1 MARYEKTVT
10 GATKVHQRSVTSM
23 TQDQE
28 PKSRIILA
36 LAPEQDHRFVWEHVR
51 TIQAQMFAAGP
62 VEIKFAYFGA
72 EGEMTARPFVATE
85 WVTNADDMTYIMDEA
100 RTSCVCGC
108 YVPIG
113 DILEHALQETRQGT
127 AVQAVIIVG
136 DHFYGDINKALA
148 TAKQLRAAGTRL
160 VFFQQQGGIGRN
172 IPDHVFK
179 TLADTTDGAHFQF
192 NPKVERVAERLPGLL
207 QAVSHLAI
215 GGTGALKSLD
225 DHDGAMLLLEQ
236 ITK

>member
-1 MARYEKTVT
+1 MARYEKTVI

-28 PKSRIILA
+28 SKSRIILA
-36 LAPEQDHRFVWEHVR
+36 LAPEQDYRFVWEHVR

-100 RTSCVCGC
+100 RTCCVCGC

-113 DILEHALQETRQGT
+113 DILEHALQEARQGT
-127 AVQAVIIVG
+127 AVQAVIIIG

-160 VFFQQQGGIGRN
+160 IFFQQQGGIGRN
-172 IPDHVFK
+172 
-179 TLADTTDGAHFQF
+179 TLTMCSRRSRT
-192 NPKVERVAERLPGLL
+192 RLMVLTFSSI
-207 QAVSHLAI
+207 QRSR
-215 GGTGALKSLD
+215 
-225 DHDGAMLLLEQ
+225 E
-236 ITK
+236 